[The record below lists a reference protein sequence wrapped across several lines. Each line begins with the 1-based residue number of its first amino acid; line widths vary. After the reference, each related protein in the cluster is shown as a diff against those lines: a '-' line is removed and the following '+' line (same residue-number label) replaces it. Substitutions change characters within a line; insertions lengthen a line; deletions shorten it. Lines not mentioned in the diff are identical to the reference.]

1 MLKTFVIGSSRKPGF
16 CSCPVR
22 CMMTRT
28 TIFAWDWEERI
39 CRRRSKDWN
48 SFFPSEK
55 YRGRPF
61 IGYKQKNTNR
71 DHTLRNLLRLAHPL
85 HLLLAA
91 LTYFLGTSIANYLG
105 KPFRTDS
112 FWLGLTAVILAQAS
126 MNLLAEVFRPL
137 HEAIVDGETPKQ
149 RLTLRNHALYT
160 SIAALTASAVIA
172 FILYNNNH
180 LSIPAFLFL
189 LLSLL
194 LVLSHAIPPFRMI
207 NRGFGEFLL
216 AVHLA
221 YVIPSIGYILQTDE
235 THRFLLITIPL
246 TFLAFAYFI
255 VMDFPSF
262 AGDSKFGRSTL
273 LTRLGYERV
282 VPLHH
287 LFVLFAYLFFVIIP
301 AFGVS
306 LSLFW
311 PAFLTLPFALFQI
324 FQLRNLALGAPVN
337 WTLLTVTA
345 LSVFGLTA
353 YFLSLTF
360 WLR

>member
-1 MLKTFVIGSSRKPGF
+1 MF
-16 CSCPVR
+16 
-22 CMMTRT
+22 RT
-28 TIFAWDWEERI
+28 
-39 CRRRSKDWN
+39 
-48 SFFPSEK
+48 
-55 YRGRPF
+55 
-61 IGYKQKNTNR
+61 
-71 DHTLRNLLRLAHPL
+71 LLRLSRPL

-112 FWLGLTAVILAQAS
+112 FWLGLIAVLLAQSS
-126 MNLLAEVFRPL
+126 MNLLAEVFRPSN
-137 HEAIVDGETPKQ
+137 ETIVEGETRKQ
-149 RLTLRNHALYT
+149 RLALRNNALYI
-160 SIAALTASAVIA
+160 SIAGLTADAVIA
-172 FILYNNNH
+172 FILYINGH
-180 LSIPAFLFL
+180 LSVAAFFFL
-189 LLSLL
+189 LLSLIVIL
-194 LVLSHAIPPFRMI
+194 AYAIPPFRMI

-216 AVHLA
+216 AAHMA
-221 YVIPSIGYILQTDE
+221 YIIPSIAYILQADE
-235 THRFLLITIPL
+235 AHRFLLITIPL
-246 TFLAFAYFI
+246 TLLAFAYFI

-262 AGDSKFGRSTL
+262 ASDSKYNRSTL

-287 LFVLFAYLFFVIIP
+287 LFVLLAYLFFLIIP
-301 AFGVS
+301 AFGLP

-324 FQLRNLALGAPVN
+324 YQLRSLALGAPVH
-337 WTLLTVTA
+337 WTLLSVTA